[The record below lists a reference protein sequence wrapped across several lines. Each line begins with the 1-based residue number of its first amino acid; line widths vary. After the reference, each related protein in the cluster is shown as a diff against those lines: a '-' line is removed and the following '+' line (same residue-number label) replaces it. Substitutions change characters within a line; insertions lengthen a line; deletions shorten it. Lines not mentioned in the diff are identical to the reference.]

1 MKTASKHRLA
11 CVLLVVGAAVAAF
24 PSCGG
29 PPPAPPSGGPEAV
42 EGGVLFKYRNS
53 NAKKVNLVGD
63 FNDWSP
69 TADPMSDENSD
80 GEFTLFYPLGV
91 GTYAYKFLVDGK
103 NWVSDPA
110 NPSSEPDG
118 FNGRNS
124 IVKVIPKGS

>member
-1 MKTASKHRLA
+1 MTTGSRRMLLA
-11 CVLLVVGAAVAAF
+11 LGVVVIAAIAAF
-24 PSCGG
+24 PGCGG
-29 PPPAPPSGGPEAV
+29 PPPAPTSGGPEPV
-42 EGGVLFKYRNS
+42 EGGILFRYRNG

-69 TADPMSDENSD
+69 TADPMADENGD

-124 IVKVIPKGS
+124 IVKVIPKGE

>member
-1 MKTASKHRLA
+1 MKPTCRRHVNWFVLA
-11 CVLLVVGAAVAAF
+11 MVAAVAAI
-24 PSCGG
+24 SCGG
-29 PPPAPPSGGPEAV
+29 PPPVPQAGGPEAV
-42 EGGVLFKYRNS
+42 EGGVLFRYRNP
-53 NAKKVNLVGD
+53 NAKRVNLVGD
-63 FNDWSP
+63 FNDWS
-69 TADPMSDENSD
+69 TSADPMSDENGD

>member
-1 MKTASKHRLA
+1 MITSSRHT
-11 CVLLVVGAAVAAF
+11 LLVFGFIAVAAVAAI
-24 PSCGG
+24 SCSGS
-29 PPPAPPSGGPEAV
+29 PPPPVSGGPEPV
-42 EGGVLFKYRNS
+42 EGGVLFRYKNS
-53 NAKKVNLVGD
+53 NAHRVNLVGD

-69 TADPMSDENSD
+69 TADPMADENGD

-91 GTYAYKFLVDGK
+91 GTYAYKFLIDGK

-124 IVKVIPKGS
+124 VVKVIPKGS

>member
-1 MKTASKHRLA
+1 MVPGCVRRLA
-11 CVLLVVGAAVAAF
+11 WIGLSASLALASLPG
-24 PSCGG
+24 CGG
-29 PPPAPPSGGPEAV
+29 PPPAPMPGGPEPV
-42 EGGVLFKYRNS
+42 EGGILFRYKNT

-63 FNDWSP
+63 FNEWNP
-69 TADPMSDENSD
+69 TADPMSDENGD
-80 GEFTLFYPLGV
+80 GEYTLFYPLGV
-91 GTYAYKFLVDGK
+91 GTYAYKFVVDGK

>member
-1 MKTASKHRLA
+1 MTTSSIRRLRF
-11 CVLLVVGAAVAAF
+11 LLVVFAAVVAI
-24 PSCGG
+24 SCGG
-29 PPPAPPSGGPEAV
+29 PPPPPTAGGPEPV
-42 EGGVLFKYRNS
+42 EGGILFRYRNG

-69 TADPMSDENSD
+69 TADPMSDENGD

-124 IVKVIPKGS
+124 IVKVIPKGE

>member
-1 MKTASKHRLA
+1 MNPASKRRVNWL
-11 CVLLVVGAAVAAF
+11 VLTLFAAVAAM
-24 PSCGG
+24 SCSGG
-29 PPPAPPSGGPEAV
+29 PPPPVTGGPEPV
-42 EGGVLFKYRNS
+42 EGGVLFRYKNS
-53 NAKKVNLVGD
+53 NAKRVNLVGD

-69 TADPMSDENSD
+69 SADPMADENGD

>member
-1 MKTASKHRLA
+1 MTTSFIRRLS
-11 CVLLVVGAAVAAF
+11 LLVLVFAAIAAM
-24 PSCGG
+24 SCGG
-29 PPPAPPSGGPEAV
+29 SPPPVPMSGGPEPA
-42 EGGVLFKYRNS
+42 EGGILFRYKNA

-69 TADPMSDENSD
+69 TSDPMSDENGD

-103 NWVSDPA
+103 NWVSDPG

-124 IVKVIPKGS
+124 IVKVIPKGE

>member
-1 MKTASKHRLA
+1 MSISSYGPKKTLRAINFI
-11 CVLLVVGAAVAAF
+11 CN
-24 PSCGG
+24 
-29 PPPAPPSGGPEAV
+29 APQAQS
-42 EGGVLFKYRNS
+42 
-53 NAKKVNLVGD
+53 VNLVGD

-69 TADPMSDENSD
+69 SADPMSDENSD

-110 NPSSEPDG
+110 NPSTEPDG

>member
-1 MKTASKHRLA
+1 MITGSRRMLLA
-11 CVLLVVGAAVAAF
+11 LGVVVVAAVAAI
-24 PSCGG
+24 SCGG
-29 PPPAPPSGGPEAV
+29 PPPVPMAGGPEPV
-42 EGGVLFKYRNS
+42 EGGILFRYRNG

-69 TADPMSDENSD
+69 SADPMTDDNGD

-103 NWVSDPA
+103 NWVTDPA

-124 IVKVIPKGS
+124 IVKVIPKGE

>member
-1 MKTASKHRLA
+1 MNPTSRRRVNWL
-11 CVLLVVGAAVAAF
+11 VLTMVAAVAAM
-24 PSCGG
+24 SCSGG
-29 PPPAPPSGGPEAV
+29 PPPPASGGPEPV
-42 EGGVLFKYRNS
+42 EGGVLFRYKNS
-53 NAKKVNLVGD
+53 NAHRVNLVGD

-69 TADPMSDENSD
+69 SADPMADENGD

-91 GTYAYKFLVDGK
+91 GTYAYKFLIDGK

-124 IVKVIPKGS
+124 VVKVIPKGS

>member
-1 MKTASKHRLA
+1 
-11 CVLLVVGAAVAAF
+11 
-24 PSCGG
+24 
-29 PPPAPPSGGPEAV
+29 
-42 EGGVLFKYRNS
+42 
-53 NAKKVNLVGD
+53 
-63 FNDWSP
+63 
-69 TADPMSDENSD
+69 
-80 GEFTLFYPLGV
+80 V

>member
-1 MKTASKHRLA
+1 MNPTSERRVNWL
-11 CVLLVVGAAVAAF
+11 VLTMVAAVAAM
-24 PSCGG
+24 SCGG
-29 PPPAPPSGGPEAV
+29 PPPPVTGGGPEPV
-42 EGGVLFKYRNS
+42 EGGVLFRYKNA

-69 TADPMSDENSD
+69 TADPMADENGD

-103 NWVSDPA
+103 NWVTDPA

-124 IVKVIPKGS
+124 IVKIIPKGS

>member
-1 MKTASKHRLA
+1 MKAAFRRHIIWIVLA
-11 CVLLVVGAAVAAF
+11 GVAAIAAM
-24 PSCGG
+24 SCGG
-29 PPPAPPSGGPEAV
+29 PPPAPRTGGPEAV
-42 EGGVLFKYRNS
+42 EGGVLFRYRNA
-53 NAKKVNLVGD
+53 NAKRVNLVGD

-69 TADPMSDENSD
+69 TADPMSDENGD

-110 NPSSEPDG
+110 NASSEPDG

-124 IVKVIPKGS
+124 IVKVIPTGS